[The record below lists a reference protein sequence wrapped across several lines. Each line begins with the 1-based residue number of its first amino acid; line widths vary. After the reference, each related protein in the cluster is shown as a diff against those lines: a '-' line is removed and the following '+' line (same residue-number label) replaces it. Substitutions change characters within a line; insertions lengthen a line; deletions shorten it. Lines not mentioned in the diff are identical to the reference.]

1 MSGDVSPFIPD
12 LFHAQKVYVFK
23 ALEQD
28 AFPRFLRAKAFAN
41 LTPLG
46 SIVRLVAGLL
56 CLWGAFVLAFS
67 LIFLDYK
74 PRLTRL
80 WASLQ
85 TLNNCV
91 PAHTSFSS
99 SCHSFSLLFFFSHH
113 TTLSHLYYSPAMSLK
128 PPLSTLF
135 ESVSNT
141 FASSLPSELGSL
153 SERRYFWQSYLLLY
167 SLSSPVTDCRLDYA
181 ESSNKKFVGRAQC
194 WLIIKG

>member
-1 MSGDVSPFIPD
+1 MRVYNFPESISGDVSPLIPD

-85 TLNNCV
+85 RLRNMHLLTHL
-91 PAHTSFSS
+91 FSS
-99 SCHSFSLLFFFSHH
+99 SSHSFSRFFFFSHH
-113 TTLSHLYYSPAMSLK
+113 TTLSHLYYSPVMSPKLL
-128 PPLSTLF
+128 LSTLF
-135 ESVSNT
+135 EFVNNT
-141 FASSLPSELGSL
+141 FASSSRSELGSL
-153 SERRYFWQSYLLLY
+153 SEHRYF
-167 SLSSPVTDCRLDYA
+167 
-181 ESSNKKFVGRAQC
+181 
-194 WLIIKG
+194 